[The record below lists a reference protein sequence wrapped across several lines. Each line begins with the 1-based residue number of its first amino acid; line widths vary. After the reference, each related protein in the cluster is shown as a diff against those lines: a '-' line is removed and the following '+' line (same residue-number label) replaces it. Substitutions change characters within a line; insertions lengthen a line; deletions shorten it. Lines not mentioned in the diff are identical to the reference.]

1 MCDRSLFSEF
11 DADFIPNSTF
21 LELADG
27 SKHNDLIVGRG
38 VASIPLYDT
47 GGTLHHVTLKD
58 ALYVPSFHKNILSLS
73 RARMIDNVW
82 FDLNSID
89 NETMVTREGTFS
101 ITTKGHLYL
110 LKLNHVTCNSIVVK
124 PIEDWH
130 RFFGHGNLNDIA
142 KLPAVSNNMKISA
155 SNGQK
160 QVCEICVMGKAT
172 QRVSKIPDARGT
184 SPFNSVYSDINGP
197 IVEDNDSQ
205 FKYVLGFI
213 CDFSQHISVYP
224 MKTKDQTTHFFKQFL
239 ADISPYGFPRKI
251 RTDYGKE
258 FTGKSFQEII
268 LNRTIRHEKCAP
280 YSPHQIGHIER
291 SWRTLFNTART
302 ILYDSGVPLS
312 LWPYAVQ
319 MSAYLMNRRYQPRIK
334 LTPLEKATGKRP
346 DFADLHLFGSKVF
359 TYVQIHTKLE
369 PRSVP
374 AVFLG
379 YDDSSPAYLI
389 LFPVTGAIK
398 KVREVT
404 FTDLNYY
411 KSTIHH
417 LPGVLEEQ
425 QEMTT
430 PRDAT
435 LSTGAGVPPGLAH
448 QPNPSPG
455 VDTETATETNPPS
468 SSNAYEAG
476 RYPFRSR
483 SKTNLFGNIVNSD
496 SIDNYINDVNYVQ
509 CLNVNH
515 TIIQIPNTRNQAMK
529 STEREHWIKA
539 MDDEMSSLIANITY
553 DLVKPPP
560 NCHLIGGRWV
570 YSVKNDQFGNYKFK
584 ARFVAK
590 GFKQIQG
597 INYDD
602 TFAPTARMT
611 SIRLLMV
618 IAIELGLQVH
628 QMDVCNAYL
637 NSELPSK
644 DRIFMTQPDGY
655 IQGQNLVCKLN
666 KSLYGLKQS
675 AFLWNN
681 TLIEHMQSQNL
692 SQSKMDPCVFVR
704 KTDKDTLYAL
714 IWVDDIIIAGSSIKI
729 IDEFKNS
736 LASRFKVKDLGPLKW
751 FLGMQFNITDKVISM
766 NQSLYVKNILTRF
779 NMTDC
784 TPRTLPCD
792 PSVYTL
798 LEKDSDPFEN
808 PKEYQEL
815 VGSLIYL
822 MTGTRPDISF
832 VTTLLS
838 RFMQTPTKM
847 HMTIALGVLR
857 YLKHTPHYDLRFV
870 KTGENL
876 QLFGYSDS
884 DYASDPLDRKS
895 VSGYCF
901 KLNKHSALISWRS
914 GKQPLVA
921 ASSCESEYIA
931 LFEATKEALNLR
943 QLFSELTIKPPQTV
957 KLYADNQGAISL
969 SHHPSIHKRT
979 KHINVRYHAVR
990 DYVAN
995 NSIYITYI
1003 PSKDNT
1009 ADMFTK
1015 PLAGVK
1021 LNHFAN
1027 IRGGAWK
1034 HRVKTG

>member
-1 MCDRSLFSEF
+1 M
-11 DADFIPNSTF
+11 
-21 LELADG
+21 
-27 SKHNDLIVGRG
+27 
-38 VASIPLYDT
+38 
-47 GGTLHHVTLKD
+47 LHYVILKD

-73 RARMIDNVW
+73 RARKNDNMI
-82 FDLNSID
+82 FDLNNIG
-89 NETMVTREGTFS
+89 NETMITREGTIFEIS
-101 ITTKGHLYL
+101 TQGHLYL
-110 LKLNHVTCNSIVVK
+110 LQLNHFACNSIVTK
-124 PIEDWH
+124 PITDWH
-130 RFFGHGNLNDIA
+130 RFLGHGNLADIA
-142 KLPAVSNNMKISA
+142 KLPAVSNNMRISA
-155 SNGQK
+155 GNVPKSTL
-160 QVCEICVMGKAT
+160 CEICVMGKAT
-172 QRVSKIPDARGT
+172 QRVSKIPDARGK
-184 SPFNSVYSDINGP
+184 SRFDSVYCDINGP

-205 FKYVLGFI
+205 FKYVLGVI
-213 CDFSQHISVYP
+213 CDFSQHISVYL
-224 MKTKDQTTHFFKQFL
+224 MKTKDQTPFFFKQFL
-239 ADISPYGFPRKI
+239 ADISPYGRPRKL

-258 FTGKSFQEII
+258 FTGKAFQEII

-280 YSPHQIGHIER
+280 YSAHQIGHIER

-302 ILYDSGVPLS
+302 ILYDSGVPHS
-312 LWPYAVQ
+312 LWPYAVE

-334 LTPLEKATGKRP
+334 LTPLEKGTGKRP
-346 DFADLHLFGSKVF
+346 DFANLHLFGSKCYA
-359 TYVQIHTKLE
+359 YVQLKTKLE

-379 YDDSSPAYLI
+379 YDEKSPAYNI
-389 LFPVTGAIK
+389 YFPDTGAIK
-398 KVREVT
+398 KVREVV
-404 FTDLNYY
+404 FTDLRYY
-411 KSTIHH
+411 KCTIMRN
-417 LPGVLEEQ
+417 PGILEPDQ
-425 QEMTT
+425 QDMTT

-435 LSTGAGVPPGLAH
+435 LSIGAGVPPGLA
-448 QPNPSPG
+448 QPPNQSPE
-455 VDTETATETNPPS
+455 VENEPEIHTRPPS
-468 SSNAYEAG
+468 TSNAYEAG

-483 SKTNLFGNIVNSD
+483 SKPNLFGNIVDTD
-496 SIDNYINDVNYVQ
+496 SIENYINDVNYVQ

-515 TIIQIPNTRNQAMK
+515 TIIQVPNTYNQAMK

-539 MDDEMSSLIANITY
+539 MDDEMSSLIANKTY
-553 DLVKPPP
+553 DLVPTPP
-560 NCHLIGGRWV
+560 NCHPIGGRWV
-570 YSVKNDQFGNYKFK
+570 FSVKNDQFGNYKFK

-618 IAIELGLQVH
+618 IAIELGLLVH

-637 NSELPSK
+637 NSELPPK

-655 IQGQNLVCKLN
+655 VKGQNLVCKLN

-681 TLIEHMQSQNL
+681 TLIQHMQSQNL
-692 SQSKMDPCVFVR
+692 TQSVMDPCVFVR
-704 KTDKDTLYAL
+704 KTDKDILYIL
-714 IWVDDIIIAGSSIKI
+714 IWVDDIIIAGSSIEI
-729 IDEFKNS
+729 VDEFKTS
-736 LASRFKVKDLGPLKW
+736 LANRFKVKDLGPLKW
-751 FLGMQFNITDKVISM
+751 FLGMQFDITDKVISM

-784 TPRTLPCD
+784 SPRTLPCD

-798 LEKDSDPFEN
+798 LEQDSDPFEN
-808 PKEYQEL
+808 PKQYQEL

-822 MTGTRPDISF
+822 MTGTRPDIAF

-838 RFMQTPTKM
+838 RFMQKPTKM
-847 HMTIALGVLR
+847 HMTLALGVLR
-857 YLKHTPHYDLRFV
+857 YLKYTPHFDLRFV
-870 KTGENL
+870 KTGVNL

-901 KLNKHSALISWRS
+901 KLNKDSALVSWRS
-914 GKQPLVA
+914 GKQSLVA
-921 ASSCESEYIA
+921 TSSCESEYMA

-943 QLFSELTIKPPQTV
+943 QLFSELTKKPPQTV
-957 KLYADNQGAISL
+957 KIYADNQGSIAL
-969 SHHPSIHKRT
+969 AKHPSFHKRT
-979 KHINVRYHAVR
+979 KHINMRFHAVR

-995 NSIYITYI
+995 NSVYITYI

-1021 LNHFAN
+1021 LNHFSS

-1034 HRVKTG
+1034 YRAKTG